1 VVVPSVTAVPRP
13 GPGRLVGYLASWR
26 LGQGYLLS
34 DVPATT
40 LSHLIYAFA
49 SVSDAGECVLANPK
63 KDPAN
68 LADLRKLRQQQPRLQ
83 TLLSIGGSGS
93 ARQFSPM
100 AGSADSRQRFAQSCV
115 AAIKRYGFDGIDIDW
130 EFPNGREEGKSL
142 TALLAELRRQLDD
155 AVGSD
160 GSRHLLTVAA
170 PAGPNHYFDL
180 ELDKLGTVVDWI
192 NLMTYAFH
200 GTWSPITNFDAP
212 LFASST
218 DPSPALQR
226 IVYNTDAAV
235 QTYVAAGVAP
245 DKIVVGVPFY
255 GYGWKGVPDVNHGL
269 YQSPTGVAPGTLGP
283 GVFTY
288 RDLASNYVSS
298 FARYWHD
305 EAQVPW
311 LFDAPSG
318 IMISYDDPESL
329 GLKADYVRQ
338 RGLGGVMIWELS
350 DDDASHTL
358 VTTLRAHLSQSL

>member
-1 VVVPSVTAVPRP
+1 VPRP

-26 LGQGYLLS
+26 LGPGYQLS

-49 SVSDAGECVLANPK
+49 SVSAAGECVLANPK
-63 KDPAN
+63 KDPTN
-68 LADLRKLRQQQPRLQ
+68 LAELHALRQRQPRLR
-83 TLLSIGGSGS
+83 TLLSVGGGGS
-93 ARQFSPM
+93 ARPFAPLV
-100 AGSADSRQRFAQSCV
+100 GSADNRVRFAQSCV
-115 AAIKRYGFDGIDIDW
+115 AAIKNYGLDGIDVDW
-130 EFPNGREEGKSL
+130 EFPNGRDEGKAF

-155 AVGSD
+155 AAGSD
-160 GSRHLLTVAA
+160 GSRYLLTVAA

-180 ELDKLGTVVDWI
+180 ELDKLGTYADWI

-212 LFASST
+212 LYASST

-235 QTYVAAGVAP
+235 QTYVAAGVSP

-255 GYGWKGVPDVNHGL
+255 AYGWKGVPDVNHGL
-269 YQSPTGVAPGTLGP
+269 YQTATGPSPGTLGP
-283 GVFTY
+283 GVFAY
-288 RDLASNYVSS
+288 RDLATSYASS
-298 FARYWHD
+298 FARFWHD

-311 LFDAPSG
+311 LFDAPGG

-329 GLKADYVRQ
+329 GRKADYVRQ

-350 DDDASHTL
+350 NDDAAHTL
-358 VTTLRAHLSQSL
+358 VAALHARLNQPA